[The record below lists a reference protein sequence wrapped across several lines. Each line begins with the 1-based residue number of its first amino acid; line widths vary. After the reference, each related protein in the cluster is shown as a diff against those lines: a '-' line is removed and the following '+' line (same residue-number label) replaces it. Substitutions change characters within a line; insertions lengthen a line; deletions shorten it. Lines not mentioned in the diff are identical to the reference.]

1 MEEREGD
8 MAYGRKVKG
17 RDSQVIQ
24 VLVSPVEDL
33 VFLLEQK
40 RGKDVL

>member
-1 MEEREGD
+1 MT
-8 MAYGRKVKG
+8 YGGKVKG

-24 VLVSPVEDL
+24 ALVSPVEDL
-33 VFLLEQK
+33 VVLFEWK